1 MQVNDTNTTYLCQ
14 ELRSIGCEVVRVTI
28 VQVSSLPQ
36 CRCVTIVCVT
46 IVCVTIV
53 CVPCITIVQVSSLP
67 QCRCVIVACVTIVC
81 VPCVTIVCVTIA
93 CVTIARVTIAC
104 VTIVRVTIVCVTIA
118 CVTIVRSLPSHAT
131 LVLGGL
137 PLKAYL
143 GWPELCVYIHVCKMY
158 VFFILS
164 EEKCYC
170 GSELAFSA

>member
-36 CRCVTIVCVT
+36 CRCV
-46 IVCVTIV
+46 
-53 CVPCITIVQVSSLP
+53 
-67 QCRCVIVACVTIVC
+67 IVACVTIVC
-81 VPCVTIVCVTIA
+81 VPC
-93 CVTIARVTIAC
+93 
-104 VTIVRVTIVCVTIA
+104 VTIVCVTIA

>member
-36 CRCVTIVCVT
+36 CRCV
-46 IVCVTIV
+46 
-53 CVPCITIVQVSSLP
+53 
-67 QCRCVIVACVTIVC
+67 IVACVTIVC

-93 CVTIARVTIAC
+93 
-104 VTIVRVTIVCVTIA
+104 CVTIA

>member
-46 IVCVTIV
+46 IVCV
-53 CVPCITIVQVSSLP
+53 PCITT
-67 QCRCVIVACVTIVC
+67 ACVTIVC
-81 VPCVTIVCVTIA
+81 VTIMCVTIVCVTIA